1 MSKQSQQ
8 ARAERAAAA
17 LREQQ
22 RRERRRTTL
31 TVVAV
36 VVGIV
41 LIVTAGF
48 LINRA
53 RDTTEEV
60 EATPAGTAGA
70 TEHGVA
76 IGPADAPHEI
86 VIYEDFLCPFCG
98 ELEAAT
104 NERLAELADEGKVRV
119 EYRPFVLLSSAGDYS
134 RRATAA
140 FAVVLEESGP
150 GVAKEFHDL
159 LFANQP
165 SEAGPFPSDDDLI
178 ALAVEAGAD
187 EDAVAEGITGGAGFE
202 WADAAT
208 AAALSAGVQSTPTIL
223 LDGEVFLDGRT
234 MQQIAE
240 NLITAVEGSSGE

>member
-1 MSKQSQQ
+1 MSKRNQQ
-8 ARAERAAAA
+8 LRAERAAAA
-17 LREQQ
+17 LREQE
-22 RRERRRTTL
+22 RKERRRTTL

-36 VVGIV
+36 LAVIV
-41 LIVTAGF
+41 LIVAAGF

-53 RDTTEEV
+53 RDTTEDV
-60 EATPAGTAGA
+60 SAAPAGS
-70 TEHGVA
+70 EHGLT

-98 ELEAAT
+98 QLEAAT
-104 NERLAELADEGKVRV
+104 SDQLTELAADGRVRV

-134 RRATAA
+134 QRATAA

-150 GVAKEFHDL
+150 EVAKEFHDL

-165 SEAGPFPSDDDLI
+165 SEAGPFPDDTELV

-187 EDAVAEGITGGAGFE
+187 ETAVTEGIQSGAGDD

-208 AAALSAGVQSTPTIL
+208 QAAEEAGVQSTPTIL

-234 MQQIAE
+234 MQEVAE
-240 NLITAVEGSSGE
+240 NLLAAVE